1 MSFNQGLPPAPTNT
15 NMKDSTIEINM
26 EDLIDVF
33 PVKRKAI
40 REINERVGGFEEI
53 FLEFVEDGAITEYV
67 NKLELYFFG
76 KSYSEPEEKKEKVK
90 EIIREV
96 FAEAGLEIKELKR
109 GDYATLFTIE
119 GKLII

>member
-1 MSFNQGLPPAPTNT
+1 MREKRYSEG
-15 NMKDSTIEINM
+15 MKGTQEQK
-26 EDLIDVF
+26 EERYPFFDVF

-67 NKLELYFFG
+67 DKLELYFFG

-96 FAEAGLEIKELKR
+96 FAEAGLELEETERGNYTMVFSIK
-109 GDYATLFTIE
+109 

>member
-1 MSFNQGLPPAPTNT
+1 MREKRYSKD
-15 NMKDSTIEINM
+15 MKGTQEQKEESYPFFE
-26 EDLIDVF
+26 VF

-40 REINERVGGFEEI
+40 REINGREGGFEEI
-53 FLEFVEDGAITEYV
+53 FLEFVEEGANTEYV

>member
-1 MSFNQGLPPAPTNT
+1 MSFNQGRAPAPTNT